1 MVSVTASCMQVESHE
16 AWKRAT
22 NKISKRKYR
31 SNYQRKG
38 LYTLPQIN
46 IDSFDHVH
54 KECLLDLAL
63 FPADK
68 KISADALLDIWVYV
82 EKLQRSEAF
91 AILSELADRNLLNL
105 TGNPRGSTIVPCGNA
120 SELYISQRDVI
131 RDLVFDL
138 GHEDN
143 ILHRK
148 RLSIERK
155 NGSLLGKHELLRGRA
170 FDTRILCILTGRME
184 ENDWYD
190 MNFPETEALLL
201 LFTSTEYFLPPFLK
215 SMKKLKFLMIS
226 NCGTNK
232 ATVKGLDILSSL
244 TQLKSVRLERLISP
258 LGGKQGIEALQYLEK
273 LSLSLC
279 EGFENIPA
287 FTSLQDLNLDHN
299 NDLEELPLGICNIP
313 SIVSLSIT
321 NCHQLQNLPYDF
333 GKMSNLRMLKLS
345 ELPCLEQ
352 LPASI
357 GKLEQLEY
365 LDISLCEILTE
376 LPKEIGQ
383 LKKLREL
390 DMRECSNLTT
400 LPSTV
405 CELHSL
411 KLVTCDETI
420 GKQWLRVKN
429 TSIPELRVEI
439 VEAYFSLDWLDV

>member
-1 MVSVTASCMQVESHE
+1 MQVESHE

-299 NDLEELPLGICNIP
+299 NDLEELPL
-313 SIVSLSIT
+313 
-321 NCHQLQNLPYDF
+321 
-333 GKMSNLRMLKLS
+333 
-345 ELPCLEQ
+345 
-352 LPASI
+352 
-357 GKLEQLEY
+357 
-365 LDISLCEILTE
+365 E